1 MEFRNYFEL
10 IDHLKQI
17 PTKKEQLNTIIQYC
31 IDHIEVDYVIH
42 AKWLPTRIRDISGN
56 HLYDEW
62 KCSNCE
68 TFAETNYKPKLGK
81 YCSECGARM
90 DK

>member
-1 MEFRNYFEL
+1 MYICEKRYSCSDCP
-10 IDHLKQI
+10 IDHSDSDVVCEHL
-17 PTKKEQLNTIIQYC
+17 
-31 IDHIEVDYVIH
+31 IEVDYVTH
-42 AKWLPTRIRDISGN
+42 AKWLPTRIRDVRGE

-68 TFAETNYKPKLGK
+68 TSAETNYKPKLGK